1 MMIDTGPVADLL
13 RSVTKEL
20 GAAFDRPPPDA
31 TLFELIGQIKAVNA
45 RFEDRMR
52 IALASLHPDIG
63 WSDADEEDGHSQ
75 GRPRSDAPYWVYDPV
90 DAVYHTMQGLPLWSA
105 SLALVSGKQTVFG
118 AVYDPSL
125 DEMFL
130 ATKNGGA
137 TLNGRPLRPA
147 GKTRIDTA
155 IVATF
160 LTPPYAHNDPARHE
174 LTLRLISAVSKNVF
188 IVRAMA
194 SASLHLA
201 YVAAGR
207 LDAVFDV
214 SSTPHD
220 WLAGGLLVEEAGMKM
235 TDLRGAAYDW
245 GWDGIIAAAPSLCA
259 PLVEIVGSQVSA
271 EAPAA

>member
-1 MMIDTGPVADLL
+1 MRT
-13 RSVTKEL
+13 SL
-20 GAAFDRPPPDA
+20 GD
-31 TLFELIGQIKAVNA
+31 IY
-45 RFEDRMR
+45 
-52 IALASLHPDIG
+52 PDIG

-75 GRPRSDAPYWVYDPV
+75 GRPRSGAPYWVYDPV

-105 SLALVSGKQTVFG
+105 SLALVSGKRTVFG

-130 ATKNGGA
+130 ATEGGGA
-137 TLNGRPLRPA
+137 TLNGARLRPI

-160 LTPPYAHNDPARHE
+160 LTPPYAHGDPARHE
-174 LTLRLISAVSKNVF
+174 LTLRLISAVSKKVF

-220 WLAGGLLVEEAGMKM
+220 WLAGGLLVEEAGLSM
-235 TDLRGAAYDW
+235 TDLRGAPYDW
-245 GWDGIIAAAPSLCA
+245 GWDGIIAAAPALCA
-259 PLVEIVGSQVSA
+259 PLVEIVAGQLA
-271 EAPAA
+271 PEAIAA